1 MDWLIVLLFLVLWG
15 IVMKALIKP
24 GKEHEPYMDV
34 LFYLG
39 LILII
44 PVIVFELLGGN
55 QKETK

>member
-15 IVMKALIKP
+15 IVMKILIKP
-24 GKEHEPYMDV
+24 GKKPEPYMEV
-34 LFYLG
+34 LFYIG